1 MNHPP
6 LIGQQVKLKIQ
17 FISNGQIQ
25 LDLIYGSIVD
35 LFNQSLKRIDWAS
48 FDKPTN
54 LLLLYF
60 EVFFFIISFI
70 NIDTAIWQRWS
81 RRFFRDWPDL
91 ADLVEAFFFF
101 L

>member
-1 MNHPP
+1 MNKRTMNHPP

-25 LDLIYGSIVD
+25 LDLIYGTIVD

-60 EVFFFIISFI
+60 EVFFLLY
-70 NIDTAIWQRWS
+70 R
-81 RRFFRDWPDL
+81 L
-91 ADLVEAFFFF
+91 
-101 L
+101 